1 MNDDND
7 WFDFDAAAVVGAILP
22 AGMLAAFALGWR

>member
-1 MNDDND
+1 MRDDND
-7 WFDFDAAAVVGAILP
+7 WFDFDAVAVVCTILL